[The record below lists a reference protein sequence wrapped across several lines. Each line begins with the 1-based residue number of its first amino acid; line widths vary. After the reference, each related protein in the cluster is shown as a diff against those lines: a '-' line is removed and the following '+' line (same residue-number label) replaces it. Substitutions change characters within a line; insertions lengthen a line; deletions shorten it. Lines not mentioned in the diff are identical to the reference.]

1 MSDYKQKPDS
11 GALRATQSKRTP
23 MSPDY
28 WGNIVINLAD
38 ETGFVREGNN
48 LTVKISGWKR
58 ADASG
63 KTYLSLSV
71 DRWVP
76 TGQTA
81 SKPAPAKGKSGFDD
95 MDSDVPF

>member
-1 MSDYKQKPDS
+1 MAEYKQKPDS
-11 GALRATQSKRTP
+11 GSLRATQSKRFP

-28 WGNIVINLAD
+28 WGSIVINLAD

-48 LTVKISGWKR
+48 LTIKISGWKR
-58 ADASG
+58 PDASG
-63 KTYLSLSV
+63 KTYLSLAV

-76 TGQTA
+76 TEQSA
-81 SKPAPAKGKSGFDD
+81 SNPAPAKSKSGFDD